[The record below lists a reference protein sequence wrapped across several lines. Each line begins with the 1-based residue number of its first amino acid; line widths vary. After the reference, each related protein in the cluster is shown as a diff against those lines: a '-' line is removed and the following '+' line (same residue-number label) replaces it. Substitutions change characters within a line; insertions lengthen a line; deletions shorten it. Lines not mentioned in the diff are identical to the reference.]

1 LAVSQASHAA
11 LFGGVA
17 EDDEEADGRK
27 WIPHHISFPYT
38 EELYGLK
45 TRVML
50 GVQITLPDNTVSS
63 ANDIAVSVEEDGT
76 SLVVMLGYHK
86 AFKNPRMVHGQRMRN
101 LRKDDSRSDE
111 EADRLYDNL
120 VNRRAAAVKAVN
132 SMQAQYQ
139 SSSLKGVF
147 RLELPFKV
155 EEEIS
160 YLKMHDVDGKII
172 DIDLVKV
179 TSNTETYTEKKAIGF
194 AYSNSNSPG
203 SR

>member
-11 LFGGVA
+11 LFGGGMA
-17 EDDEEADGRK
+17 DDEEEDGRK
-27 WIPHHISFPYT
+27 WIPHHFVFPYT
-38 EELYGLK
+38 EELDGLK

-63 ANDIAVSVEEDGT
+63 ANDITVSVEEDGT

-86 AFKNPRMVHGQRMRN
+86 AFKNPRMVHGQRMEK
-101 LRKDDSRSDE
+101 LRDTERSK

-120 VNRRAAAVKAVN
+120 VNRRAAAVKAIN
-132 SMQAQYQ
+132 AMQAQYQ
-139 SSSLKGVF
+139 SASLKGVF

-155 EEEIS
+155 DEDIS
-160 YLKMHDVDGKII
+160 YLKIHDVEGKII

-179 TSNTETYTEKKAIGF
+179 TTNTETFMEKKSVGF
-194 AYSNSNSPG
+194 AYGSSPG
-203 SR
+203 SH